1 MLRFAL
7 IPLILLILS
16 VIFGVI
22 VFIVYKKIKKGLT
35 TTYKKGA
42 DLANEQQKK
51 WADKEQRKKLPTTVQ
66 KGYENFDNLMKVQG
80 QLPLE
85 WNSLLEPLIIQTKE
99 ILDEVAFD
107 CLENN
112 SEKALNSIRSFFR
125 HSLDALLQ
133 LSKKLNKDNV
143 QMTENQVEQA
153 QKNIILFSAD
163 LQSHQKTLRKGRK
176 LDFDVLMEVIKAR
189 LKK

>member
-22 VFIVYKKIKKGLT
+22 VFIVYKKIKKGLK
-35 TTYKKGA
+35 TTYTKGA
-42 DLANEQQKK
+42 ELANDQQKK
-51 WADKEQRKKLPTTVQ
+51 WADKEQRKKLPAIVQ
-66 KGYENFDNLMKVQG
+66 KGYEDFDSLMKIQD

-85 WNSLLEPLIIQTKE
+85 WNTLLEPLIIQAKE

-112 SEKALNSIRSFFR
+112 SEKALNSIRSFFH

-133 LSKKLNKDNV
+133 LSQKLNKDNA
-143 QMTENQVEQA
+143 QMTVSQVEQA
-153 QKNIILFSAD
+153 QQNIILFSTD
-163 LQSHQKTLRKGRK
+163 LQSHQKTLLKGRK
-176 LDFDVLMEVIKAR
+176 LDFDVLMDVIKAR